1 MSVAKRF
8 VLDANVFIDA
18 QKNYYAPDICPGFWS
33 ALIRQHEASRV
44 CSIDQVKA
52 ELVNEKL
59 KTWASKTAPASFFK
73 GTQGKSVVDAFR
85 QMVNW
90 VQEERQ
96 FTSAAKAE
104 FSSVADGWL
113 VAFAKAN
120 GLTVVT
126 LEAYAPDAR
135 KKVMIPNICEEFGVD
150 CCDTFEMLRDLKEQF
165 GLKKRGRT
173 N

>member
-1 MSVAKRF
+1 MSAAKRF
-8 VLDANVFIDA
+8 VLDADVFIEA
-18 QKNYYAPDICPGFWS
+18 QKHYYASDICPGFWN

-44 CSIDQVKA
+44 CSIDRVKV

-59 KTWASKTAPASFFK
+59 KTWVSRTAPASFFK
-73 GTQGKSVVDAFR
+73 GTEGKSVVDAFG

-90 VQEERQ
+90 VQDERQ
-96 FTSAAKAE
+96 FTPAAKAE

-113 VAFAKAN
+113 VAFAKTN
-120 GLTVVT
+120 GRTVVT
-126 LEAYAPDAR
+126 HEAYAPDAR
-135 KKVMIPNICEEFGVD
+135 NKVKIPNVCKEFDVD
-150 CCDTFEMLRDLKEQF
+150 YCNTFQMLRDLKEQF